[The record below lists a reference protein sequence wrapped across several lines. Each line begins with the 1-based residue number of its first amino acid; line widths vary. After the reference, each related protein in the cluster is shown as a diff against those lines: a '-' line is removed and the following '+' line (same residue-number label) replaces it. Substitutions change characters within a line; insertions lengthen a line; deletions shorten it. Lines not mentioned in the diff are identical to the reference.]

1 MYNLIILGGGPA
13 GIAAGIY
20 AARKKL
26 KTLLVAESFGGQS
39 VVAAQINNFIGFK
52 SISGIELKNV
62 LEEHLYSYKDG
73 IEIKE
78 GVRVEKIEKKEN
90 GFVVSVNGEQFET
103 KTILLSLGSSYRKL
117 GIPGEKEFEGKGVFY
132 CSTCDAPLMKNKTAV
147 VVGGGNSGF
156 YAVLDLLPHA
166 SKIYVLEYGD
176 AFRADPIYIDKAK
189 ASGKVEFIT
198 MAVAKEIVGETFVSA
213 IKYEDSQN
221 KEIKELKTDGVF
233 VAIGYTSNSG
243 IVKDLV
249 KINEQGKIIIDH
261 QTQRASLEGIW
272 AAGDITDV
280 LYGQINVAIGDA
292 IKAVLNINDY
302 FSALGG
308 SASGGKKSQ

>member
-1 MYNLIILGGGPA
+1 MLYDLIILGGGPA

-26 KTLLVAESFGGQS
+26 KTLLIAESFGGQS

-52 SISGIELKNV
+52 SVSGIEMKNI
-62 LEEHLYSYKDG
+62 LEEHLRSHEE

-78 GVRVEKIEKKEN
+78 GARVEKIEKKEN
-90 GFVVSVNGEQFET
+90 NFAISVNGEQFET
-103 KTILLSLGSSYRKL
+103 KTVLVALGSSYRKL
-117 GIPGEKEFEGKGVFY
+117 GIPGEKEFTGKGVFY
-132 CSTCDAPLMKNKTAV
+132 CSTCDAPLMKNKTV
-147 VVGGGNSGF
+147 IVVGGGNSGF

-198 MAVAKEIVGETFVSA
+198 MAKTLEIIGGSENGFVSA
-213 IKYEDSQN
+213 IKYKDRQN
-221 KEIKELKTDGVF
+221 KEIKEIKTDGVF
-233 VAIGYTSNSG
+233 VAIGYAPNSG

-249 KINEQGKIIIDH
+249 KMNEWGKIIIDH
-261 QTQRASLEGIW
+261 QTQKASLEGIR

-302 FSALGG
+302 F
-308 SASGGKKSQ
+308 KKS